1 MALILNIETAT
12 RNCSVAI
19 SENGTCL
26 AVVEESAEKYVHAE
40 KLHPFIE
47 KALEIAGKKISDL
60 DAVAVSNGPGS
71 YTGLRIGISAAKGIC
86 FALNI
91 PMIALNTN
99 DILVEAVSVE
109 PETEMY
115 LSVLDARRNEVYAR
129 IYDASKKPLS
139 EITAVVLNENSY
151 RELSEKMLCIVG
163 DAAEKTSTILDFDN
177 LWVVPNFPSAAN
189 MCALAE
195 VDFAAKNFADVAYHE
210 PFYLKDFIAG
220 KPKKLLYINYF
231 DFAESSKR

>member
-1 MALILNIETAT
+1 LALILNIETAT

-19 SENGTCL
+19 SENGKCIAL
-26 AVVEESAEKYVHAE
+26 VEESAEKYIHAE

-47 KALEIAGKKISDL
+47 KALRESGKKINDIN
-60 DAVAVSNGPGS
+60 AVAVSNGPGS

-86 FALNI
+86 FALDI

-99 DILVEAVSVE
+99 DVLIEGIEEKEDAKVL
-109 PETEMY
+109 

-129 IYDASKKPLS
+129 LYDEHKTALNDVS
-139 EITAVVLNENSY
+139 AVVLDGESY
-151 RELSEKMLCIVG
+151 HDLKSKKLCIVG
-163 DAAEKTSTILDFDN
+163 DAAEKTAAILGFDKMQ
-177 LWVVPNFPSAAN
+177 VIQKFPSAAE

-195 VDFAAKNFADVAYHE
+195 EAFQAQNFVDVAYHE

-220 KPKKLLYINYF
+220 TPKKML
-231 DFAESSKR
+231 